1 MLPRRR
7 LENAAQ
13 DLSEDECD
21 ADAAFATK
29 PPLAKTRSISKVLT
43 FYTSVT
49 IHLYHHELHVPG
61 CHSGIVRSGH

>member
-1 MLPRRR
+1 MQHRI
-7 LENAAQ
+7 
-13 DLSEDECD
+13 LSEDECD

-49 IHLYHHELHVPG
+49 IHLYHHELHVPRLPQWA
-61 CHSGIVRSGH
+61 SWRSGH